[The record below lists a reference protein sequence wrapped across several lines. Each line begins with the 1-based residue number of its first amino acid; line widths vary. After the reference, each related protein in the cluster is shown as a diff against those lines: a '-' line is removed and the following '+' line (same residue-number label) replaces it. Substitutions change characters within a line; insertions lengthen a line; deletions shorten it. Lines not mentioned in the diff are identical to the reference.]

1 MERQILR
8 RGHWG
13 CTRPDSKQKGF
24 VIVVM
29 PTQVKNY
36 SICPRVEARS
46 TSRRFTCA
54 DVRTIYGF
62 PSVPTTPVVV
72 GVISVG
78 GGLTGTIDP
87 TTGVLTGGDV
97 NDYWTSL
104 GITSLPV
111 VKVVRVNGS
120 AFDLNDSNST
130 MENTLDIEMVGAC
143 CPTSNLTIIF
153 YVCNQWSAPPGQDAF
168 YNVFNYAINTPVNGV
183 KPSII
188 SCSWGAPESLFS
200 ASDLTRY
207 NTLFAAA
214 SAQGITITCAA
225 GDTGANNG
233 MSTPT
238 ADFPCSSPNVVACG
252 GTTLVCPNFV
262 YDASTVETTWSWN
275 GSTATG
281 GGISKFFRGPPFP
294 TPAGSL
300 MRQVPDVSLVAN
312 PATGVK
318 FTIQGNTNSILG
330 GTSIVSPAIAG
341 LMACLPPSPRSL
353 ITRLYALPT
362 ASFYDITVGNNGG
375 YSAGPGFDLC
385 TGRGSVNGSVFKTNY
400 SALVANPVTGVTVTP
415 SSVTLMAGATQQ
427 ITGTASKSSGTVN
440 LTSPNT
446 VAWTSSN
453 TAVATVTQA
462 GLINAIGGGSAVI
475 TATTI
480 DGFFSGNTAITVT
493 VPVPPPPPV
502 SSILISANFRARA
515 LNQANIRRNT
525 QLQLYV
531 FPSVTVTWSSSNPAI
546 ATVTNG
552 RVIANR
558 LRGRTTITARVPGG
572 PVASVSI
579 VVT

>member
-1 MERQILR
+1 
-8 RGHWG
+8 
-13 CTRPDSKQKGF
+13 
-24 VIVVM
+24 M

-36 SICPRVEARS
+36 SICPLVEARS

-97 NDYWTSL
+97 NEYWTSL

-130 MENTLDIEMVGAC
+130 MENTLDVEMVGAC

-188 SCSWGAPESLFS
+188 SCSWGAPESLFT

-207 NTLFAAA
+207 NTLFASA

-238 ADFPCSSPNVVACG
+238 SDFPCSSPNVVACG

-262 YDASTVETTWSWN
+262 YDSSTVETTWSWN

-281 GGISKFFRGPPFP
+281 GGLSKFFRGPPFP
-294 TPAGSL
+294 TPTGSL
-300 MRQVPDVSLVAN
+300 MRQVPDISLVAN

-318 FTIQGNTNSILG
+318 FTIQGNTNLVLG

-375 YSAGPGFDLC
+375 YSAGVGFDLC
-385 TGRGSVNGSVFKTNY
+385 TGRGSVNGAVFSPNY

-440 LTSPNT
+440 LTAPNT
-446 VAWTSSN
+446 VTWGSSN

-462 GLINAIGGGSAVI
+462 GLITAIGGGSAVI
-475 TATTI
+475 TATTV
-480 DGFFSGNTAITVT
+480 DGFFRGNTTAIVT

-515 LNQANIRRNT
+515 LIQGNIRRNSR
-525 QLQLYV
+525 LQLYV
-531 FPSVTVTWSSSNPAI
+531 FPSVAVTWSSSNPAI
-546 ATVTNG
+546 AAVSNGLVTT
-552 RVIANR
+552 NR
-558 LRGRTTITARVPGG
+558 LRGRVTITARVPGG
-572 PVASVSI
+572 PMASVLII
-579 VVT
+579 VT